1 MVTAFRP
8 RILVVD
14 NDTSVRDA
22 LSAAL
27 ADRYAVH
34 AAATGAEGLACL
46 HAYPVA
52 AVILDA
58 ILQGE
63 HGLDLVEPFRTIR
76 AAPNILVTGHGS
88 EGLAIRAVRS
98 HVADYLTKPASLP
111 GLLAIVSRLAPR

>member
-8 RILVVD
+8 HILVVD
-14 NDTSVRDA
+14 DDTSVRDA

-46 HAYPVA
+46 RAYPVA

-76 AAPNILVTGHGS
+76 AAPSSSSPATAPKGS
-88 EGLAIRAVRS
+88 
-98 HVADYLTKPASLP
+98 PF
-111 GLLAIVSRLAPR
+111 APSARTWPTT